1 MSASPSS
8 AADLAAPAD
17 RPAQRPRSLRKN
29 MVYAVGGNALFNLCR
44 FGVVVIL
51 AKFATVELQGQY
63 NYAIALTSPI
73 ILFFTFNLRGAYVS
87 DALGQFTFGT
97 YRAFRTLGMVLAAL
111 GAGVVIAWDLAGG
124 SLNPFG
130 GGQAPVASPT
140 WTYAAILICVAVS
153 KIIGT
158 ATDLVWGIYQR
169 RERLEQLAA
178 SMSLQG
184 VGMLLPFAIVVP
196 VYWWLIRAGRMEAE
210 RISEGVAWAVAA
222 GAGLWIVSYVLYDL
236 PHTRNRAEC
245 DPAWSWD
252 AVWRL
257 FLNTF
262 PLGVIL
268 VLLNLCEAIPRYVI
282 KQRPDGET
290 ALGYFGALS
299 YITMAANLL
308 LIQMCG
314 AASNRLATYY
324 HHGNRAA
331 FRRLAG
337 KLALATIGLGLATFG
352 GTWLLGRWFLSV
364 IYTPDYAAYFP
375 EFLILVAGQCV
386 SLMASTL
393 GIVTSQ
399 MRRFWVQVPTHVAI
413 LIATWVASYTLIP
426 ADAGNPVRGAAWTVV
441 IRSVT
446 HVALYVLI
454 LLAGIR
460 AGPTAAPLAAAK
472 AGGG

>member
-8 AADLAAPAD
+8 AAEVAAPAEA
-17 RPAQRPRSLRKN
+17 PAVRPRSLRRN
-29 MVYAVGGNALFNLCR
+29 MVYAVGGNAFFNLCR

-87 DALGQFTFGT
+87 DARGQFTFGT
-97 YRAFRTLGMVLAAL
+97 YHTFRTVGMVLAAI
-111 GAGVVIAWDLAGG
+111 GAAVVIAWDLAGV

-130 GGQAPVASPT
+130 GSSAPSGDAS
-140 WTYAAILICVAVS
+140 WTYVAILIFVALA

-158 ATDLVWGIYQR
+158 ATDLVWGVYQR
-169 RERLEQLAA
+169 RERLEQLAL

-184 VGMLLPFAIVVP
+184 IGMVLPFVVIVP
-196 VYWWLIRAGRMEAE
+196 AYWWMIRGGRMEPE

-222 GAGLWIVSYVLYDL
+222 GAVLWAAAYAGYDL
-236 PHTRNRAEC
+236 PRTRNQPDC
-245 DPAWSWD
+245 DPAWSWP

-268 VLLNLCEAIPRYVI
+268 VLLTLCEAIPRYVI
-282 KQRPDGET
+282 KQRPDGDT

-308 LIQMCG
+308 LIQMCS
-314 AASNRLATYY
+314 AAAGRLANFY
-324 HHGNRAA
+324 HFDNRAA

-337 KLALATIGLGLATFG
+337 KLVLVTIALGLATFG
-352 GTWLLGRWFLSV
+352 GTWLVGRWFLRV
-364 IYTPDYAAYFP
+364 IYTADYATYFP
-375 EFLILVAGQCV
+375 EFLVLVGGQCI

-393 GIVTSQ
+393 GIITSQ
-399 MRRFWVQVPTHVAI
+399 MRRFWIQVPTHVAI
-413 LIATWVASYTLIP
+413 LIATWIASYALIP
-426 ADAGNPVRGAAWTVV
+426 ADTGNPVRGAAWTVV
-441 IRSVT
+441 IRSVV

-454 LLAGIR
+454 LLGGLR
-460 AGPTAAPLAAAK
+460 AGLAGARAANPDPP
-472 AGGG
+472 